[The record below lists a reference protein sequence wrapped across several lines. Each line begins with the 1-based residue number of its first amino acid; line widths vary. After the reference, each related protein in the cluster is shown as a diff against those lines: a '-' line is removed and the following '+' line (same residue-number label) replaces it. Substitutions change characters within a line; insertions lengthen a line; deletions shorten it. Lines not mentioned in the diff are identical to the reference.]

1 MATGESLLFDR
12 SSFQLFKSTAKPA
25 SEGTVAGY
33 SKDFLICD
41 MPPDLQTA
49 LMRRLHFVLGDGHL
63 QGMHAAVEAKIKDR
77 VATSDV
83 FARLRRELVAN
94 GSLPSVSAWQGQLP
108 SLPPQS
114 LDKEVGD
121 KELSGGGMDAGKEE
135 PKTALDVITLA
146 ACEYLS
152 SIVQRLGLNPGGLS
166 CVEHVPAHRC

>member
-1 MATGESLLFDR
+1 MASGESLLFDQ
-12 SSFQLFKSTAKPA
+12 SSFQLFKSPATPA
-25 SEGTVAGY
+25 SEGTAAGN
-33 SKDFLICD
+33 SQDFLLCD
-41 MPPDLQTA
+41 MPPDVQTA

-77 VATSDV
+77 VATSDI

-114 LDKEVGD
+114 LDTQVVD
-121 KELSGGGMDAGKEE
+121 DELSGGGMDA
-135 PKTALDVITLA
+135 ITLA
-146 ACEYLS
+146 ACEYIS

-166 CVEHVPAHRC
+166 RVEHAPAHRCQEVG

>member
-1 MATGESLLFDR
+1 MASGESLLFDR
-12 SSFQLFKSTAKPA
+12 SSFQLFKSPATPA
-25 SEGTVAGY
+25 SEGTAAGN
-33 SKDFLICD
+33 SQDFLLCD
-41 MPPDLQTA
+41 MPPDVQTA

-114 LDKEVGD
+114 LDTQVVD
-121 KELSGGGMDAGKEE
+121 DELSGGGMDA
-135 PKTALDVITLA
+135 ITLA
-146 ACEYLS
+146 ACEYIS

-166 CVEHVPAHRC
+166 RVEYAPAHRC